1 MYEYIQQTNC
11 IQNYIC
17 KNLPINHMYLIVIL
31 DSTEALF
38 MSIYLLSVDLL
49 QISLTLFSLTKV

>member
-1 MYEYIQQTNC
+1 
-11 IQNYIC
+11 
-17 KNLPINHMYLIVIL
+17 MYLIVIL